1 MHETRLGNGAVK
13 VIDFDL
19 IVDGEVNPPE
29 IQAHKE
35 AQLIVKILFLEA
47 LRNVSFGFAVVSI
60 DGTYISG
67 TNSEMMGEPFLSAEA
82 GQCLAVKLRW
92 KSHFIGGEHFL
103 SIGCHQIVDGEKS
116 FLDVRRSV
124 ARLKFADTPKAY
136 GFVDPEMT
144 PEIVDL

>member
-1 MHETRLGNGAVK
+1 
-13 VIDFDL
+13 
-19 IVDGEVNPPE
+19 
-29 IQAHKE
+29 
-35 AQLIVKILFLEA
+35 
-47 LRNVSFGFAVVSI
+47 
-60 DGTYISG
+60 
-67 TNSEMMGEPFLSAEA
+67 MMGEPFLSAEA